1 MIPLI
6 ALLLIVILVELIIIE
21 VRFKRKMEI
30 DKKMLDR
37 LDLIIKELERLKGK
51 VTEE

>member
-21 VRFKRKMEI
+21 GRFKRKMEL

-51 VTEE
+51 S